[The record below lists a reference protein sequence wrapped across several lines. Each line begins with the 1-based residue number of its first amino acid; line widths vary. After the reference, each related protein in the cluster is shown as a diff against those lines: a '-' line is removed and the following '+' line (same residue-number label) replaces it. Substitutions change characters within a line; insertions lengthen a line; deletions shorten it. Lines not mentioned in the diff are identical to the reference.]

1 MVLNFQNSKQ
11 RRQGS
16 PKIKMNIDLRTL
28 DILCRYIMSTSAYV
42 RVNNISNLG
51 KLIRNLDPDTYHQ
64 DGEKTARIKF
74 LLRALEAKIDYRLT
88 DINMVWIHVLD
99 NIGFDVDFINE
110 DFKELSRHDVEWV
123 DKMVS
128 EALQYYFV
136 YDATDVMLDL
146 CTRIRNS
153 DYNSRGDLIR
163 EFEENID
170 ELKTKFRRSRI
181 ENHSTEMTFSL
192 RPGVFEQS
200 VTDTYNIVTSPS
212 RRLITGMQGLNEM
225 LGGGF
230 ENTRVYM
237 FVGITGIGKS
247 VTLLNIIWQI
257 KKWNTNYKTKDP
269 TKTPCIVL
277 LTMENTVIETITRLF
292 DLVVEDSMGMENYSV
307 DEVIRKLREEG
318 ELHLNDSSPIDIVI
332 KYKPDHSIDTGWLY
346 SMANDLEDD
355 GYELICL
362 VQDHVGR
369 IRSSMNF
376 SEQRFELGQVVND
389 FKIFATDKDIPVL
402 SNTHFNRDAMKLVED
417 ALSRSN
423 ATDITKK
430 LGKGFTAESV
440 QMQNNL
446 DMSISINKD
455 YDSEGNC
462 YMGFFTSKIRSKGG
476 RNYIAQPFVYNSG
489 IRLVEDYGMVP
500 MFKESLH
507 QNVDINRVVS
517 IRTSSS
523 SAISGV
529 TNDYIAAYGQKNSFV
544 NDGVYSFQVSTAD
557 DFADYDSP
565 VAIKHPKIIDPLITR
580 EEYEGQKNKVPNI
593 EDLKRGLKQRQL
605 MMQ

>member
-1 MVLNFQNSKQ
+1 MMLNFQNNRQ
-11 RRQGS
+11 RHQSS
-16 PKIKMNIDLRTL
+16 PKIKMVIDLRTL

-51 KLIRNLDPDTYHQ
+51 KLIRNLDPDTYQQ

-74 LLRALEAKIDYRLT
+74 LLRALEARIDYRLT
-88 DINMVWIHVLD
+88 DINMVWIHVMD
-99 NIGFDVDFINE
+99 NIGFEVNFIDEN
-110 DFKELSRHDVEWV
+110 FKELSRHDIEWV

-136 YDATDVMLDL
+136 YDATDIMLDL

-153 DYNSRGDLIR
+153 DYSSRGDLIK

-170 ELKTKFRRSRI
+170 DIKAKFRRSKI
-181 ENHSTEMTFSL
+181 ENNTTEMTFSL
-192 RPGVFEQS
+192 RSGVFEQS

-212 RRLITGMQGLNEM
+212 RRLVTGMQGLNEM

-237 FVGITGIGKS
+237 FIGITGVGKS
-247 VTLLNIIWQI
+247 ITLLNIIWQI
-257 KKWNTNYKTKDP
+257 KKWNKNYKTKDP

-277 LTMENTVIETITRLF
+277 LTMENTVVETITRLF
-292 DLVVEDSMGMENYSV
+292 DLVVEDSMGMANYSV

-318 ELHLNDSSPIDIVI
+318 ELCLNDSSPIDIVI
-332 KYKPDHSIDTGWLY
+332 KYKPDHSVDTQWLY
-346 SMANDLEDD
+346 SMASDLEDD

-369 IRSSMNF
+369 IRSSMNY
-376 SEQRFELGQVVND
+376 SETRFELGQVVND
-389 FKIFATDKDIPVL
+389 FKIFAADRDIPVI
-402 SNTHFNRDAMKLVED
+402 SNTHFNRDAMKMVED
-417 ALSRSN
+417 AMARSN
-423 ATDITKK
+423 AIDITKK

-446 DMSISINKD
+446 DMSISIQKD
-455 YDSEGNC
+455 YDVEGNC
-462 YMGFFTSKIRSKGG
+462 HMAFYASKIRDKGG
-476 RNYIAQPFVYNSG
+476 RNYIAQPFVYGSG
-489 IRLVEDYGMVP
+489 IRLVEDYGTVP

-529 TNDYIAAYGQKNSFV
+529 TNDYITTHGRKNSFV
-544 NDGVYSFQVSTAD
+544 NDGVYSFQAPMD
-557 DFADYDSP
+557 EYDNYDSP
-565 VAIKHPKIIDPLITR
+565 VEFTQPRIIDPLIFKKDL
-580 EEYEGQKNKVPNI
+580 EKQKSSIPNLD
-593 EDLKRGLKQRQL
+593 ELKNSLKQRQ
-605 MMQ
+605 MTM